1 MQAELITHMNGAM
14 LLQVF
19 TNGKYRSISHRVR
32 VNPDKNWISTAS
44 CISPLPRTVVE
55 SSPLVVGEEGPLYK
69 GDNFRGYLLGFY
81 ANDINEKLY
90 IESIRLK
97 PSGQL

>member
-1 MQAELITHMNGAM
+1 MNGAM

-32 VNPDKNWISTAS
+32 VNPDKNRISIAS
-44 CISPLPRTVVE
+44 FISPLPRTVVE
-55 SSPLVVGEEGPLYK
+55 PSPLLVGEEGPLYK
-69 GDNFRGYLLGFY
+69 GDNFRDYLLGFY

-90 IESIRLK
+90 IESIKLK
-97 PSGQL
+97 PSGQLQLK